1 MISSVSCALFVVK
14 SVRPIVFNKNSS
26 HLINSLDYVIDN
38 INFEFVNNGNGIQL
52 IAAFWPRGTSGWV
65 KN

>member
-38 INFEFVNNGNGIQL
+38 INFEFVNNGNGIL
-52 IAAFWPRGTSGWV
+52 ASRLSGRAGYQAG
-65 KN
+65 